1 MCTWWRA
8 QDLCWHA
15 DMCAACLPACLQVVA
30 MPRSPLS
37 SSTCSCPTVAAS
49 RCWWGSMLPS
59 SRQTWGSHWWT
70 WRCVCVLPADRERW
84 SGLQGNKGTLCM
96 IPAQSVHLRRART
109 GEDPSKQWC
118 PAPPTTLLSPHPPAG
133 QHAQQHDA
141 AGGGRAGGTEG
152 PCEGLLPRAG
162 RARQP
167 RGQGS
172 RGGRCSGAGHCQRL
186 VQLCGPGSDVR
197 PAAVVSRR
205 RCTGAGRGRGRPGH
219 LCDVCWRVA
228 GLGRKQLQGGA

>member
-1 MCTWWRA
+1 MCTRWRA

-30 MPRSPLS
+30 TPRSPLS
-37 SSTCSCPTVAAS
+37 SSICSCPTVAAS
-49 RCWWGSMLPS
+49 HCWWGSMLPS

-70 WRCVCVLPADRERW
+70 WRWVCLVGRKRTPAGVTGE
-84 SGLQGNKGTLCM
+84 QGHALRDPSPT
-96 IPAQSVHLRRART
+96 HLRRGLT
-109 GEDPSKQWC
+109 GEVPSKQCC
-118 PAPPTTLLSPHPPAG
+118 PAPTALLSPYPAG

-172 RGGRCSGAGHCQRL
+172 RGGRCSGAGHCQWL
-186 VQLCGPGSDVR
+186 VQLCGQGSDVR

-205 RCTGAGRGRGRPGH
+205 RRGAGRGRAAMT
-219 LCDVCWRVA
+219 LV
-228 GLGRKQLQGGA
+228 